1 MQQSVIYKRLCDLLN
16 KERVLVDEP
25 MSRHTTFR
33 VGGPADLFISIES
46 TKELSDV
53 VRILSEEDADYYIL
67 GNGSNV
73 LVADSGLRGVVIEL
87 GRNFADVELIEE
99 SDDSVYIQ
107 ATAGCLLSSL
117 AAFACKNGLTGL
129 EFAAG
134 IPGTVG
140 GAMVMNA
147 GAYDGEMKDVVSS
160 VTVYDMSKH
169 ESVALSN
176 DEMHFDYRHSVL
188 KEKEGLI
195 VTSVIYRLVRGDMES
210 IKAKMD
216 DFSQRRRSKQPLE
229 YPSAGSTFKRPAGFF
244 AGKLIEDSGLRGYS
258 VGGAQV
264 SEKHCGF
271 VINRGNATAADIKN
285 LIGEVREAVYA
296 DTGVRLE
303 TEVLMLGEF

>member
-1 MQQSVIYKRLCDLLN
+1 MQQSVIYKRLCDLLS

-46 TKELSDV
+46 AKELSDV

-87 GRNFADVELIEE
+87 GRGFADIELIEE

-117 AAFACKNGLTGL
+117 AAFAHRNGLTGL

-160 VTVYDMSKH
+160 VTVYDMSTH
-169 ESVALSN
+169 ESVTLSN

-271 VINRGNATAADIKN
+271 VINRDNATAADIKN
-285 LIGEVREAVYA
+285 LISEVREAVYA